1 MKNNIKALVL
11 HLIIVIVSSILL
23 IIFVAT
29 GPLFGKYTTNIVCR
43 LFLTILLI
51 IFYIYMGTFLDIS
64 KDKKYDF
71 FVGSTIV
78 VIGIGLWI
86 YTFSITGKNLLE
98 VPRELSEYWI
108 LFNIYHAPFTMIDFL
123 LGIPLIP
130 LLALFQNLLPSFLMG
145 CGLRYKRLKMK
156 EKSVRDSVDGEF
168 IK

>member
-1 MKNNIKALVL
+1 
-11 HLIIVIVSSILL
+11 
-23 IIFVAT
+23 
-29 GPLFGKYTTNIVCR
+29 
-43 LFLTILLI
+43 
-51 IFYIYMGTFLDIS
+51 MGTFLDIS
-64 KDKKYDF
+64 RDKKYDF

-108 LFNIYHAPFTMIDFL
+108 LFNVYHTPFTMIDFL

-130 LLALFQNLLPSFLMG
+130 LLSLFQNLLPSFLMG

-156 EKSVRDSVDGEF
+156 GKLVRDSVDGKF